1 MSNDEPTIT
10 VTRGPRSKQSKRKR
24 SSSTARSQSSGLSLP
39 GPGAVISGA
48 VRGVRNAWWAG
59 LGVLAMAEKAGSQVF
74 EALVEEGKSWEQ
86 ARRERTRTRSQQV
99 QRLAEETEA
108 VDMME
113 ERVRE
118 EIGALLQQAGLPRR
132 DHLEA
137 LRDRVDALS
146 QKIEHLAQSVE
157 DARGEPGT

>member
-1 MSNDEPTIT
+1 MSDNEPTIT
-10 VTRGPRSKQSKRKR
+10 VTRGTRSEQSKRKR
-24 SSSTARSQSSGLSLP
+24 SSSTDRSQSSGFGLP

-48 VRGVRNAWWAG
+48 VRGVRTAWWAG
-59 LGVLAMAEKAGSQVF
+59 LGLVAAARDSGTQVF

-99 QRLAEETEA
+99 QQLAEETEA
-108 VDMME
+108 VDVVE
-113 ERVRE
+113 ERMRE
-118 EIGALLQQAGLPRR
+118 EVGALLQQAGLPRR
-132 DHLEA
+132 DDLEA

-157 DARGEPGT
+157 DATEEPGT

>member
-1 MSNDEPTIT
+1 MSDDEPTIT
-10 VTRGPRSKQSKRKR
+10 VTRGTRSEQSKRKR
-24 SSSTARSQSSGLSLP
+24 SSSTAHSQSSGFGLP
-39 GPGAVISGA
+39 GPGAMISGA
-48 VRGVRNAWWAG
+48 VRGVRTAWWAG
-59 LGVLAMAEKAGSQVF
+59 LGLVAAARDAGTQVF

-99 QRLAEETEA
+99 QQLAEETEA
-108 VDMME
+108 VDVVE

-118 EIGALLQQAGLPRR
+118 EVGALLQQAGLPRR
-132 DHLEA
+132 DDLEA

-157 DARGEPGT
+157 DATEEPGT